1 MNLERAQ
8 LGIVDLGLRSDGS
21 WGWNPRCLEQLEA
34 SQESF
39 PPRVVSGLTQMQ
51 SSHLGWFGLLHG
63 IVPQGSQTAYS
74 RATLWVFQQARG
86 VWSLLLTAYPRKS
99 HSVLVETDSL
109 LNGRS
114 VAVCCQNRLQRWG
127 ALLWPSLRSP
137 VCYGRSFLCS
147 YNLLFMF
154 FICTS

>member
-74 RATLWVFQQARG
+74 RATLWVFQQVRG

-109 LNGRS
+109 LNGRECRS
-114 VAVCCQNRLQRWG
+114 VLSEQIAKMGGVAVTIFEKPSVLWEVIS
-127 ALLWPSLRSP
+127 LLL
-137 VCYGRSFLCS
+137 
-147 YNLLFMF
+147 
-154 FICTS
+154 